1 MTNTTDPARYLLRHI
16 LATIRY
22 RGTKAMADAPDGFD
36 ALRVGE
42 GCRTPLEIV
51 AHIGD
56 LFDWTASII
65 LGEEQWTIATPLP
78 WSEELERFHAGLD
91 RLDAMLA
98 SDMPLAAPPERL
110 IQGPLADALTHIGQ
124 IALMRRMAGSSI
136 RGENFF
142 AAEIGS
148 TKR

>member
-1 MTNTTDPARYLLRHI
+1 MSRDRAILRHI

-22 RGTKAMADAPDGFD
+22 RGTKVTVDAPDGFD
-36 ALRVGE
+36 MFDVGGGTRRPVE
-42 GCRTPLEIV
+42 VV

-56 LFDWTASII
+56 LFDWTATII
-65 LGEEQWTIATPLP
+65 AGEEQWSIATPLP
-78 WSEELERFHAGLD
+78 WYEELERFHAGLD

-98 SDMPLAAPPERL
+98 SDMPIAAPTERL

-124 IALMRRMAGSSI
+124 LALMRRMAGASI

-142 AAEIGS
+142 AAEIAA
-148 TKR
+148 TNR